1 MSLMRITNSYNRS
14 LNPLHMATLIVHTLV
29 IASDTLAKTM
39 ACPRTAASR
48 KGLWGLDQ
56 GKGNTT
62 ALGVRPPLHLTL
74 TAVFTLRAC
83 SDITHL
89 PSCV

>member
-1 MSLMRITNSYNRS
+1 MSLMRITNLYNRS
-14 LNPLHMATLIVHTLV
+14 LNPLYLVVHTLV
-29 IASDTLAKTM
+29 MASDTLAKTM

-62 ALGVRPPLHLTL
+62 ALEVRPPLHLT
-74 TAVFTLRAC
+74 AVFTIRAC
-83 SDITHL
+83 SDIAHI
-89 PSCV
+89 PFRMQNAE